1 VEADKIS
8 AIHQELRQLTA
19 EVALLKAQSTGSKHT
34 ASPWLPLKDA
44 AVRLNYKSAR
54 ALRNYIRNGHFPPD
68 CYRVDPTASGRV
80 TRYLI
85 HVERYINK
93 LR

>member
-1 VEADKIS
+1 MEADNIS

-19 EVALLKAQSTGSKHT
+19 EVALLKAQSTHSKHT

-44 AVRLNYKSAR
+44 ATRLNYKSAR
-54 ALRNYIRNGHFPPD
+54 ALRNRIKNGHFPPD
-68 CYRVDPTASGRV
+68 CYRIDPTASARV

-85 HVERYINK
+85 HVERYIK
-93 LR
+93 QLR